1 MVIRC
6 IRVGV
11 PVKGYYYWDDADCY
25 EILSGLSH
33 RFGLTWVD
41 HETGRRRWK
50 KSRYYFQNICNTMM
64 VD

>member
-1 MVIRC
+1 MYTFRLPESFLI
-6 IRVGV
+6 GT
-11 PVKGYYYWDDADCY
+11 A
-25 EILSGLSH
+25 H

-50 KSRYYFQNICNTMM
+50 KSRYYFQRVCQTKT